1 MSTPNDAEFTRVQSL
16 INQTG
21 KRLGSDA
28 TFKAQYQSD
37 AMAAL
42 TGAGI
47 PRDAVQRVLGLVAKA
62 KGEDEVSGYD
72 DYDSSGGYHYTL
84 DNPHN
89 W

>member
-1 MSTPNDAEFTRVQSL
+1 MSNPNDAEFARVQTL
-16 INQTG
+16 ITQTG
-21 KRLGSDA
+21 ERLGSDA
-28 TFKAQYQSD
+28 GFKSQYQSD
-37 AMAAL
+37 PVAAL

-47 PRDAVQRVLGLVAKA
+47 PQDAVKRVLSQVAKL
-62 KGEDEVSGYD
+62 KGDDEVSGYD